1 MIKFCNTES
10 YHVHMR
16 TLTEVLDKIE
26 NNQILPEGTIFYS
39 KSLPHSINELSS
51 LKEEREQWFER
62 LLLIAFDIS
71 MFVVI

>member
-16 TLTEVLDKIE
+16 TLTEVLDEIE

-39 KSLPHSINELSS
+39 KSLPHSINTDFRQPFIFHKVTTILAS
-51 LKEEREQWFER
+51 KHIWQ
-62 LLLIAFDIS
+62 
-71 MFVVI
+71 

>member
-16 TLTEVLDKIE
+16 TLTEVLDEIE

-39 KSLPHSINELSS
+39 KSLPHSTNELSS

-62 LLLIAFDIS
+62 SLLIAFDIS